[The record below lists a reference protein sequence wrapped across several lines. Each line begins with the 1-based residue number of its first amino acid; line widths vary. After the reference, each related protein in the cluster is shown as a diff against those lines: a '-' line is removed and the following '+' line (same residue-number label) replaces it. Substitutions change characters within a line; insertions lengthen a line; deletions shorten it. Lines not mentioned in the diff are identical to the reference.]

1 MKIDEP
7 AIRNPEPPAP
17 DLFPICLKLEG
28 RLCLVVGA
36 GTVGESKIEGLL
48 AAGAAVRVVAP
59 SATDTVR
66 QLARAGTIRWEA
78 RRFEPYDLDG
88 VFLVVVA
95 TDSTDVND
103 CVFLEARQRGVL
115 CNVVDDPARCDFY
128 YPSVVRRGAL
138 QIAISTAGRS
148 PALAQRLRRELEQ
161 QFPAAYATWVE
172 ELGRKRQKLFRRKM
186 DRERRHRLLHRLAAR
201 ERFEKFAESGFGVR
215 DSVFAGNGAQQAS
228 RQPIQKPLP
237 RNPNP
242 EPRNPVVL
250 PQPPTPDSRFPRV
263 YLVGAGPGDPELL
276 TLKALDVLGRADVV
290 LHDDLVTPQV
300 LAKVSP
306 KASVFRVGKR
316 CGPKRTSQEEIH
328 ALMVAYAR
336 GGLRVVR
343 LQGGDPVIF
352 GRAGEEVRALREA
365 GVDFEIVPG
374 VTSPLG
380 AAARAGIA
388 LTERGVA
395 SSVIFLTG
403 HPRVHDPSGLAGSD
417 LAWPSSIRPDT
428 TVVIYMPGDDY
439 ALLAAE
445 LSARGL
451 DPETPCLIV
460 SSASTACEQV
470 HLSTVRELPRA
481 PRLPSPKLL
490 IVGQVVAPDRLRQR
504 EESAW
509 AYLSA
514 AV

>member
-1 MKIDEP
+1 VKIDEP
-7 AIRNPEPPAP
+7 AIRNPESHAP
-17 DLFPICLKLEG
+17 NLFPICLKLEG

-78 RRFEPYDLDG
+78 RCFEPTDLAG

-103 CVFLEARQRGVL
+103 CVFREARQRGVL

-161 QFPAAYATWVE
+161 QFPPAYATWVE

-186 DRERRHRLLHRLAAR
+186 DRERRRRLLHRLAAR

-242 EPRNPVVL
+242 VAL
-250 PQPPTPDSRFPRV
+250 PQPPIPDSCFPRV
-263 YLVGAGPGDPELL
+263 YLVRAEPAHPELL

-417 LAWPSSIRPDT
+417 PAWPSLIRTDT

-460 SSASTACEQV
+460 SSASTAREHV
-470 HLSTVRELPRA
+470 HLSTVCELPRA